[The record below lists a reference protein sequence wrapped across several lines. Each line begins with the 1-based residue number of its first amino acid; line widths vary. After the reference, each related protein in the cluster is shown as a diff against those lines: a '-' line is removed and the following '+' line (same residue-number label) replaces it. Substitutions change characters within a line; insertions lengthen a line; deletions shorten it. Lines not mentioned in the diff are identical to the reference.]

1 MILAQELHT
10 SKCSCLTLLKFHLL
24 FSSVQSLSRVQLF
37 ATPGTAAHQSPWWW
51 WSHHQLPELTQT
63 HVLESVMPSNHLILC
78 RPLLLLPS
86 IFPNIRVFSNESVLP
101 IKWPKYWSF
110 CISPSNDYSGLTAL
124 ISLKSKGLS
133 SLLQHRSSKHWFFGT
148 RFSLWANSSYVY
160 PYMTTGKTSVWLY
173 GPLLST

>member
-24 FSSVQSLSRVQLF
+24 FSSVTQSCPTLCNPRDCSTSVSLD
-37 ATPGTAAHQSPWWW
+37 
-51 WSHHQLPELTQT
+51 HHQLPELTQT

-173 GPLLST
+173 GPMLAT